1 MDIVTTCSK
10 QERIP
15 ERDAKRRSAARRV
28 LDVMRE
34 IEHPLATLVAADA
47 ELRAALYAAGAA
59 PAPGPDVRSLADEAL
74 LGAAGAL
81 LHPNVPCVTGNAARR
96 AAEELR
102 TQ

>member
-15 ERDAKRRSAARRV
+15 EREAKRRCVARRV

-47 ELRAALYAAGAA
+47 ELRAALYGRRRSAG
-59 PAPGPDVRSLADEAL
+59 PRPG
-74 LGAAGAL
+74 
-81 LHPNVPCVTGNAARR
+81 R
-96 AAEELR
+96 AFPGR
-102 TQ
+102 